1 VIRVLVVDDQELV
14 RDGFALILGA
24 ESDMDVVGRVADG
37 VAAVELARKLRPD
50 VALMDVRMPKMDGIT
65 ATERILAA
73 LPSCRVLVL
82 TTYDVDDYVLAAL
95 RAGATGYLLKTTP
108 RRALVAAVRA
118 AAEGDV
124 LLNPAVARRLAT
136 MGARR
141 TTVSPAAKQVL
152 DRLTPRELEVLKAVA
167 RGNSNAEI
175 AKVMFVAET
184 TIKTHIGRL
193 LQKLAAR
200 DRVQLT
206 VLAHRFGLVEPPS
219 QDR

>member
-1 VIRVLVVDDQELV
+1 
-14 RDGFALILGA
+14 
-24 ESDMDVVGRVADG
+24 
-37 VAAVELARKLRPD
+37 
-50 VALMDVRMPKMDGIT
+50 
-65 ATERILAA
+65 
-73 LPSCRVLVL
+73 
-82 TTYDVDDYVLAAL
+82 
-95 RAGATGYLLKTTP
+95 
-108 RRALVAAVRA
+108 LVAAVRA

-124 LLNPAVARRLAT
+124 LLDPAVARRLAA

-141 TTVSPAAKQVL
+141 TAVSPAAKQVL
-152 DRLTPRELEVLKAVA
+152 ARLTPRELEVLKAVA

-184 TIKTHIGRL
+184 TVKTHIGRL

-206 VLAHRFGLVEPPS
+206 VLAHRFGLVDPPA